1 MPLPPGLWWLVEGV
15 RLSYLLPVILSCRA
29 PGATLKLRTS
39 TSLTAAACTLCI
51 VAASGT
57 MAPQAIA
64 ATPVGS
70 AVTPTVS
77 RSYELTALPSPLLLA
92 SLSLGSAGA
101 PPVMALGRAA
111 APSVQSF
118 AAPAATVNEVLALAS
133 LPVQN
138 LWTVLTTLGQLTNFV
153 TPLNK
158 AMALVATG
166 LTTGNW
172 NVDAITAQ
180 VQAAIDVT
188 ITAIRNI
195 INLPATIINT
205 DIQAIRDVLNP
216 TAQAGLAPF
225 AAVAAAPN
233 VMAVQASN
241 PINDFLKVASLP
253 AQNAWT
259 VVTTFGQLTNFVTPL
274 NKAMALVATG
284 LTTGNWNV
292 DAIGAQV
299 RAAIDVTVT
308 AVRNIVNLPA
318 TIIKHD
324 IDTIGGIFNPPA
336 QVTARSAVQTLRTT
350 TTLEAPPSG
359 AADGVAA
366 DDAAAAGKEKH
377 SWESLQNAVRSAFA
391 SEVAAFDGTLPAAV
405 QTPAEDAPAKDAPAE
420 GTPVKDAPAK
430 DTEAKDPNK
439 GETTKDTPAKD
450 ADKDQAAKDGK
461 DSSGDKKAD
470 DKKDTAKKADDKD
483 TAKHDTAKKDT
494 AKHDTAKKDGSKD
507 KDSEKSAAA

>member
-1 MPLPPGLWWLVEGV
+1 
-15 RLSYLLPVILSCRA
+15 
-29 PGATLKLRTS
+29 LKLRTS
-39 TSLTAAACTLCI
+39 TSLTAAACTLCV

-77 RSYELTALPSPLLLA
+77 RSYELTAMPSPLLLA

-101 PPVMALGRAA
+101 PPVMTLGRAA

-118 AAPAATVNEVLALAS
+118 ATPAATINDVLALAS

-138 LWTVLTTLGQLTNFV
+138 LWTVLTTFGQLTNFV

-172 NVDAITAQ
+172 NVDAIAAQ

-216 TAQAGLAPF
+216 TAQAGLAPVTM
-225 AAVAAAPN
+225 VAAAPN
-233 VMAVQASN
+233 VTAVQASN

-299 RAAIDVTVT
+299 QAAIDVTVT

-324 IDTIGGIFNPPA
+324 IDTIGGIFNPA
-336 QVTARSAVQTLRTT
+336 QTTARSAVQTLRTAST
-350 TTLEAPPSG
+350 PDTSTAADGAAADG
-359 AADGVAA
+359 AAD
-366 DDAAAAGKEKH
+366 AGKEKH
-377 SWESLQNAVRSAFA
+377 SWESLQSAVRSAFA

-405 QTPAEDAPAKDAPAE
+405 EAPAEDAPVKDAPAE
-420 GTPVKDAPAK
+420 GTPAKDAPVKDTPAK
-430 DTEAKDPNK
+430 DTEAKDPGK
-439 GETTKDTPAKD
+439 GATTKDSPAKD

-461 DSSGDKKAD
+461 DSIGDKKAGDKKAD
-470 DKKDTAKKADDKD
+470 DKKDTAKRADEKD
-483 TAKHDTAKKDT
+483 TSKKDT
-494 AKHDTAKKDGSKD
+494 AKHDTGKKDGKKD
-507 KDSEKSAAA
+507 TDTEKSSAA

>member
-1 MPLPPGLWWLVEGV
+1 
-15 RLSYLLPVILSCRA
+15 
-29 PGATLKLRTS
+29 LKLRTS
-39 TSLTAAACTLCI
+39 TSLTAAACTLCV

-70 AVTPTVS
+70 AVAPTVS

-92 SLSLGSAGA
+92 SLSLGSGGT
-101 PPVMALGRAA
+101 PPAMALGRAA
-111 APSVQSF
+111 APSIQSV
-118 AAPAATVNEVLALAS
+118 AAPAATVNDVLTLAS

-138 LWTVLTTLGQLTNFV
+138 LWTVLTTFGQLTNFV

-172 NVDAITAQ
+172 NVEAITAQ

-195 INLPATIINT
+195 INLPATIINH
-205 DIQAIRDVLNP
+205 DIQAIGNVLNP
-216 TAQAGLAPF
+216 TAQVGLTPATTLALS
-225 AAVAAAPN
+225 AATPNAATA
-233 VMAVQASN
+233 QASS

-299 RAAIDVTVT
+299 QAAIDVTAT
-308 AVRNIVNLPA
+308 AVRNIINLPA
-318 TIIKHD
+318 TIINHD
-324 IDTIGGIFNPPA
+324 IKTIGGIFNPPA
-336 QVTARSAVQTLRTT
+336 QATAGSAVQTLRTANT
-350 TTLEAPPSG
+350 PDSSTSADG
-359 AADGVAA
+359 AAADG
-366 DDAAAAGKEKH
+366 AAAGKEKH
-377 SWESLQNAVRSAFA
+377 SWESLQSAVRSAFE
-391 SEVAAFDGTLPAAV
+391 SEVAAFDGTLPAAAEA
-405 QTPAEDAPAKDAPAE
+405 PAEDAPVKDTPAEGTPAKDAPA
-420 GTPVKDAPAK
+420 KDTPAK

-439 GETTKDTPAKD
+439 GESTKDTPAKD

-461 DSSGDKKAD
+461 DSSADKKAD
-470 DKKDTAKKADDKD
+470 DKKASVKD
-483 TAKHDTAKKDT
+483 TDKKSDEKRAAKHDTAKKDT
-494 AKHDTAKKDGSKD
+494 GTKDGGKD
-507 KDSEKSAAA
+507 KDGEKSAAA